1 MISAASALEIFAAV
15 FAANPIYYILLLLLM
30 TFGGILIIVSVH
42 LIPVGGAP
50 AAMAQ
55 ATGVGTGTTQLA
67 AGVGPAGMLAAASA
81 YSVSGNGLIS
91 ILLGGIGSGIMIAIV
106 MLISNIGYIYGIGIP
121 LASGKAIRDPITK
134 DRQDIYVSK
143 GTEGH
148 GIPTAAFVSGIAGGL
163 IGGVGGSLIYIV
175 LILTAPENIG
185 AAGTYAK
192 AAAAIIIS
200 IALFFINAVIA
211 SYNIGG
217 TIEGYYDPKFK
228 RLPKAVIVSAA
239 ITFICGIMC
248 IFTFIQIG
256 EMV

>member
-1 MISAASALEIFAAV
+1 MMAAASALEIFAAV

-30 TFGGILIIVSVH
+30 TIGGILIIVSVH

-67 AGVGPAGMLAAASA
+67 AGVGLAGMLAAASA

-121 LASGKAIRDPITK
+121 LASGKATRDPITK

-163 IGGVGGSLIYIV
+163 IGGVGGSLIYTV
-175 LILTAPENIG
+175 LILIAPENIG
-185 AAGTYAK
+185 AASTYAK

>member
-1 MISAASALEIFAAV
+1 MIIAVPALEIFAAV
-15 FAANPIYYILLLLLM
+15 FAANPIYYIFLLLLI
-30 TFGGILIIVSVH
+30 TIGGILIIVSVH

-67 AGVGPAGMLAAASA
+67 AGVGLAGMLATASA
-81 YSVSGNGLIS
+81 FSVSENAVIS

-106 MLISNIGYIYGIGIP
+106 MLVSNIGYIYGIGIP
-121 LASGKAIRDPITK
+121 LASGKMARDPITK
-134 DRQDIYVSK
+134 DRQDVYVSK

-148 GIPTAAFVSGIAGGL
+148 GIPTAAFVSGIVGGL
-163 IGGVGGSLIYIV
+163 IGGLGGSLIYTI
-175 LILTAPENIG
+175 LILISFENSTAEI
-185 AAGTYAK
+185 AYMK

-200 IALFFINAVIA
+200 IALFFVNAVIA

-228 RLPKAVIVSAA
+228 RLPRAVIVSAVV
-239 ITFICGIMC
+239 TFICGIMC

-256 EMV
+256 EII